1 MNTII
6 NELGI
11 TLVILSII
19 YLIPDDILDKIF
31 ILTYM

>member
-1 MNTII
+1 MNNII

-19 YLIPDDILDKIF
+19 YLIPDDILDKILKY
-31 ILTYM
+31 I